1 MELQQVRQ
9 AIKATP
15 RGCNIVC
22 EWERPCKTRKGV
34 SALITKHVRMVGR
47 MGIEYDNINDVQ
59 EKREEGTLPAVNAG
73 LPWGQWSEY
82 PWLIEHKG
90 KFYLRLYNG
99 TSALTTPKATFFNNG
114 VEVSKASIA
123 PLLLAAELAEKDGD
137 CFCCAIENLLR
148 VHCEQVYTEVEQVT
162 SVPEQ
167 VEQVKTKQQETT
179 EA

>member
-1 MELQQVRQ
+1 MELQQVRR

-15 RGCNIVC
+15 KGCNIVC
-22 EWERPCKTRKGV
+22 EWKRACKTRKGV
-34 SALITKHVRMVGR
+34 SSIVTKHVRMVGR

-90 KFYLRLYNG
+90 KYYLRLYKG
-99 TSALTTPKATFFNNG
+99 TSATTTPEVTFFLEG
-114 VEVSKASIA
+114 LEVPKSSVA
-123 PLLLAAELAEKDGD
+123 PLLLASELAEHDGD
-137 CFCCAIENLLR
+137 CFCCEIGNLMH
-148 VHCEQVYTEVEQVT
+148 VHCEQVCTEVEQVT
-162 SVPEQ
+162 STPEQ
-167 VEQVKTKQQETT
+167 VEQGETI